1 MKTKPAT
8 KTGSATASL
17 MTSLA
22 SSIESN
28 RSRYHACEPDT
39 AAALLVEHLSTR
51 FAEDELARV
60 TDLLSNAV
68 DLAKEKIRAGGGRRL
83 PVVEPDDPSYWLG

>member
-8 KTGSATASL
+8 RTGSETASL

-28 RSRYHACEPDT
+28 RSRYQACEPDT
-39 AAALLVEHLSTR
+39 AAAMLVEHLSAKL
-51 FAEDELARV
+51 AEDDLARV

-68 DLAKEKIRAGGGRRL
+68 DLAKQKIRAGGESRL